1 MGTKMPNQIISTYLS
16 EMEQRLE
23 APYRRG
29 ALINFGMWIAIA
41 LGGSFYVVVLL

>member
-1 MGTKMPNQIISTYLS
+1 MNNRVAVYLS

-29 ALINFGMWIAIA
+29 VLINFAMWIAIA
-41 LGGSFYVVVLL
+41 VVGSFYVVVLL